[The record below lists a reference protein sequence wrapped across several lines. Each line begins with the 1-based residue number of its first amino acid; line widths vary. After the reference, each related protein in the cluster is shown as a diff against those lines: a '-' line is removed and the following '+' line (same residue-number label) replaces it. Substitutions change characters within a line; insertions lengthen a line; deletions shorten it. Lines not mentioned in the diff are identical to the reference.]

1 MSAIETANLIDVHI
15 GARIEMRRVS
25 LGLTREAMAQA
36 LNVTVLQVEAFE
48 AGAVRVGAG
57 LLFELADLFD
67 VKIAYFFEN
76 ERFRSGELSAP
87 TAFHELDQAH

>member
-1 MSAIETANLIDVHI
+1 LSAIETANQIDVHI

-48 AGAVRVGAG
+48 TGAVRVSAG
-57 LLFELADLFD
+57 RLFELADLFD
-67 VKIAYFFEN
+67 VKVAYFFEN
-76 ERFRSGELSAP
+76 ERFPSGAISAP
-87 TAFHELDQAH
+87 GALHELDQAR